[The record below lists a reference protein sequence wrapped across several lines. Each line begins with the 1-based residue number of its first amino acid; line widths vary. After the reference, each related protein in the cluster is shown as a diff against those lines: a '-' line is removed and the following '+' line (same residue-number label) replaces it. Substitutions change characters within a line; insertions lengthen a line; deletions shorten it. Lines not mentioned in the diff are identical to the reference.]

1 MYVHKYNLY
10 QDCIILS
17 GMVSV
22 QFDQPNYIVTENST
36 VQITLVLSRSWSNDL
51 TVQVTEYNGGC
62 TNATR
67 K

>member
-1 MYVHKYNLY
+1 
-10 QDCIILS
+10 
-17 GMVSV
+17 MVSV